1 MKKIIILIISLFIIT
16 GCTNKEAENKIK
28 VVSTIFPGY
37 DFARAVGSD
46 NIDLTML
53 IQPGSESH
61 TYDPTPKDII
71 KIQSSD
77 IFIYVGGESE
87 EWVSGILENISST
100 TKVIRLMDLVA
111 VKEEEI
117 IEGMEHNH
125 DTEHDKH
132 DHETEYDEH
141 IWTSPNNVI
150 KMIEEIRKTLI
161 MIDSQNSSYYE
172 SNASI
177 YIDKLNQID
186 NDIKEVINHSQ
197 LSELVFGDRF
207 PFRYFVDEYDLGYRA
222 AFPGCSSD
230 VEASSKTITY
240 LVDYIKE
247 NKIPVVLYIELS
259 NQNIA
264 TTLAEEAKVKKLPF
278 YSAHNLT
285 KEEFDK
291 GVTYVDLMNQNIV
304 SLKEA
309 LKYEYN

>member
-1 MKKIIILIISLFIIT
+1 MKKIIILIISLFIII
-16 GCTNKEAENKIK
+16 GCTNIEDENKIK
-28 VVSTIFPGY
+28 VVSTIFPGF

-100 TKVIRLMDLVA
+100 TKVIRLMDIVE

-125 DTEHDKH
+125 DTEHD
-132 DHETEYDEH
+132 HETEYDEH
-141 IWTSPNNVI
+141 IWTSPINAI
-150 KMIEEIRKTLI
+150 KIIEEIKQTLI
-161 MIDSQNSSYYE
+161 MIDSQNSVYYE
-172 SNASI
+172 NNASI

-186 NDIKEVINHSQ
+186 NDIKEVINNSQ

-207 PFRYFVDEYDLGYRA
+207 PFRYFVDEYNLGYKA
-222 AFPGCSSD
+222 VFPGCSSD
-230 VEASSKTITY
+230 IEASSKTITY

-247 NKIPVVLYIELS
+247 HKIPVVFYIELS

-264 TTLAEEAKVKKLPF
+264 TTLAEETNVKKLPF

-291 GVTYVDLMNQNIV
+291 GVTYVDLMNQNIIN
-304 SLKEA
+304 LKEA